1 MIFLAVP
8 ALPPVGATSAAAI
21 MSVTASQQQIIER
34 IKQQQPAS
42 SFKVFGQCSYD
53 WNQWKLSPEGIR
65 STKRLCKHEI
75 EDIVAVSCSILKT
88 NTFEDGKWGQWRSP
102 LAKDAKPGEG
112 LMVAALCANIT
123 P

>member
-1 MIFLAVP
+1 MIFLAIP
-8 ALPPVGATSAAAI
+8 ALPPVPTIPAA
-21 MSVTASQQQIIER
+21 QQQIIER

-42 SFKVFGQCSYD
+42 SLRIFGQCSYD
-53 WNQWKLSPEGIR
+53 WNQWKLSTEGIR
-65 STKRLCKHEI
+65 NTKRLCKHEI

-102 LAKDAKPGEG
+102 LSPEAKPGEE

-123 P
+123 LEAKP